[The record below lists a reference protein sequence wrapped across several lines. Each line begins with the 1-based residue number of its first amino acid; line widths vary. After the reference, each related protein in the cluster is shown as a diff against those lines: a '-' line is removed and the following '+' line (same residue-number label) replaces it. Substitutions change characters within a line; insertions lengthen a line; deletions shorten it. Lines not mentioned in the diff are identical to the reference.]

1 MVVLR
6 YKRPWIYPKQRE
18 AIFNDVRYAVI
29 EASTKSGKTLGCILW
44 LIEKALLGRAGQN
57 FWWVAPVSGQARIAF
72 NRVRRGLPDR
82 VASINKSRM
91 EITLANGAVIMFKSA
106 DKPDSLYGEDVYAAV
121 MDEASRCKEE
131 AWIALRSTLT
141 ATRGP
146 VRIIGNVKG
155 RKNWAYRMARQAQ
168 AGAPNMAFFKITA
181 WDAVAAG
188 ILEREEIEDAELVL
202 PADVFRQL
210 YLAEP
215 ADDEGNPFGIEA
227 IRACIQE
234 ISLPDLPLDDERRR
248 PPAWYGWDLAKS
260 YDWTVG
266 IGLAQPVD
274 GVRDT
279 VRFQRFQQ
287 PWGST
292 ILRIRSETLAVPGFI
307 DATGV
312 GDPIVEEL
320 IAGGGINLEGY
331 KYTSESKQQLMEALA
346 VSIQQRKISFPLGPI
361 VDELEEFEYT
371 FTRAGGVKYSA
382 PEGLHDDCVNA
393 LAMANLAAERTSLL
407 NIRFF

>member
-1 MVVLR
+1 
-6 YKRPWIYPKQRE
+6 
-18 AIFNDVRYAVI
+18 
-29 EASTKSGKTLGCILW
+29 
-44 LIEKALLGRAGQN
+44 
-57 FWWVAPVSGQARIAF
+57 
-72 NRVRRGLPDR
+72 
-82 VASINKSRM
+82 M

-188 ILEREEIEDAELVL
+188 ILEREEIEDAERVL